1 MQRSDHSIF
10 HVKHDQGKCKYFPV
24 MCCYPAS
31 NLKEVEVQPEHRIEL
46 ELELVQKLLDVN
58 RISFSPSTKS
68 FVSINDLAFT
78 QSEPSKHLTALC

>member
-1 MQRSDHSIF
+1 MLRSDHSIF
-10 HVKHDQGKCKYFPV
+10 HVKHDQGKCKYFLV

-31 NLKEVEVQPEHRIEL
+31 NLKEVEVQPEHRI

-78 QSEPSKHLTALC
+78 QSEPNKHLTALC

>member
-46 ELELVQKLLDVN
+46 ELVQKLLDVN

-68 FVSINDLAFT
+68 FVSINDLAFM
-78 QSEPSKHLTALC
+78 QSEPNKHLTALF